1 MLSTGP
7 AIHVLLLPIFMII
20 KKRHGNQQTERTS
33 RGSGSVE
40 TQLDADGPNVV
51 FNIKF
56 TLPQKILIFL
66 LGQFIDLGT
75 SVVRL
80 FEIFGLDLTNF
91 WFPMPFY
98 EFFKAKCQVKN
109 YRIQGAEVRLNASQA
124 DAYFRFL
131 SESLWNFCE

>member
-1 MLSTGP
+1 MGRTLYSTSSS
-7 AIHVLLLPIFMII
+7 H
-20 KKRHGNQQTERTS
+20 S
-33 RGSGSVE
+33 RR
-40 TQLDADGPNVV
+40 
-51 FNIKF
+51 
-56 TLPQKILIFL
+56 KILIFL
-66 LGQFIDLGT
+66 LGQFIDFGT

-131 SESLWNFCE
+131 SESLWNFCECHSVCLRDVLTCD